1 MVWESAIQIDHIPG
15 HPRYFEIGKIH
26 THFDFI
32 GLFHQFTFCTILVV
46 FSDRC
51 AFHLHFR
58 YFQFH
63 VQSLKMTHFSSCH
76 FGLDKDKADG
86 YAFSFPLVI

>member
-1 MVWESAIQIDHIPG
+1 MVWEFFIQIDHIPG

-32 GLFHQFTFCTILVV
+32 GLFHQFTFYTFLVV
-46 FSDRC
+46 FSDHRC
-51 AFHLHFR
+51 AFHLHFL

-63 VQSLKMTHFSSCH
+63 VQNLIQISSCH
-76 FGLDKDKADG
+76 SVLNKDKADV
-86 YAFSFPLVI
+86 YVFSFPLVI